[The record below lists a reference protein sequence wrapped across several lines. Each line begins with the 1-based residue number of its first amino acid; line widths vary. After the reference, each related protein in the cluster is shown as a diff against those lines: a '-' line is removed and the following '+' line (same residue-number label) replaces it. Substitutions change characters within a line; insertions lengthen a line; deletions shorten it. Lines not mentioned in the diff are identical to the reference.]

1 MKNYTSGVPV
11 ETTIARRAQLIKN
24 LGTGMLGKS
33 HSEETKRKIG
43 QANKGMVRSEE
54 VLKKMSESHKG
65 VCAGEKH
72 PAWKGGQWT
81 DKDGR
86 IYVLL
91 PDHPHANN
99 KGYIFRA
106 RLVMEGILKRYLLS
120 EEVVHHRN
128 EITNDDRPENLDLF
142 SSKGAHI
149 SFHNL
154 GKDRSG
160 KRSTAIKGNGFKM
173 LPQGRPNEE
182 EK

>member
-1 MKNYTSGVPV
+1 MKNYTSSVPV

-43 QANKGMVRSEE
+43 WANKGMVRSEE
-54 VLKKMSESHKG
+54 ALKKMSESHKG
-65 VCAGEKH
+65 ICAGEKH

-86 IYVLL
+86 VYVLL
-91 PDHPHANN
+91 PDHPGANN

-106 RLVMEGILKRYLLS
+106 RLVMEKTLGRFLRP
-120 EEVVHHRN
+120 EETVHHKN
-128 EITNDDRPENLDLF
+128 ENTGDDQPNNLRLF
-142 SSKGAHI
+142 PSKGAHI
-149 SFHNL
+149 SFHNT

-160 KRSTAIKGNGFKM
+160 KRSAAIKGNGFKM
-173 LPQGRPNEE
+173 LPEGRPSMGD
-182 EK
+182 